1 MTRALFSRSL
11 EPPRLAHHIRRQIT
25 PQSLGLQFSTSQ
37 RHGQKPDYKA
47 RPAWAGP
54 EVEACSKVWETCKKH
69 KIKMWTDLRGL
80 KGVKLP
86 GNICK
91 LNVAT
96 SRSHCFDI
104 KSMKYLDKF
113 EHPFTQSVLDLYIA
127 QTDKPLWY
135 NAWAASG
142 ASGASPFPCSK
153 AAKRMT
159 HALRD
164 ALAACGYDRDG
175 RRVVTDSTTDRA
187 GDVNIKE
194 LYGTLKVGC
203 MDAKAVLRT
212 KFVDLLEMGK
222 VIIRCVEKELGR
234 DHMGNHIQ
242 GRPPRTPSRAPSR
255 APSQAG
261 YGYKPKSN
269 PKPAGPWKQT
279 QNSSNNNN
287 SNNKYAEKQI
297 IRFKAI

>member
-1 MTRALFSRSL
+1 MTRALFSRPL
-11 EPPRLAHHIRRQIT
+11 EPPRLAQHIQRQIIRQN
-25 PQSLGLQFSTSQ
+25 PGLQFSTSQ
-37 RHGQKPDYKA
+37 RHGQKSEFKT
-47 RPAWAGP
+47 RPQWGGP
-54 EVEACSKVWETCKKH
+54 EVAEPCTKVWEACKKYR
-69 KIKMWTDLRGL
+69 IKMWSDLRGL

-91 LNVAT
+91 LNVST

-127 QTDKPLWY
+127 QSGKPLWY

-164 ALAACGYDRDG
+164 ALAAYGYDRDG
-175 RRVVTDSTTDRA
+175 RRIVTGGTADGTSE
-187 GDVNIKE
+187 GPGNVNIKE

-212 KFVDLLEMGK
+212 KFVDLVEMAK
-222 VIIRCVEKELGR
+222 VIIRCAENELGR
-234 DHMGNHIQ
+234 DYKGYHIQ
-242 GRPPRTPSRAPSR
+242 GRPPRATP
-255 APSQAG
+255 QAG
-261 YGYKPKSN
+261 YGYKSKPYSR
-269 PKPAGPWKQT
+269 PAGSWHQT
-279 QNSSNNNN
+279 QNSSNN
-287 SNNKYAEKQI
+287 Y
-297 IRFKAI
+297 RFKTT